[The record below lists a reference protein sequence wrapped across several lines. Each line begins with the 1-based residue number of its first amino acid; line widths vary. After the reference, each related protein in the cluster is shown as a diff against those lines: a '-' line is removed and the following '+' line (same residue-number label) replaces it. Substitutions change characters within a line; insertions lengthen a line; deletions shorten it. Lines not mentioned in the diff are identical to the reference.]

1 MKHPHPLRPSA
12 LVLLLAPLAACG
24 PARPSRDYAEPV
36 QVGYAREWRGNV
48 TGSVSSL
55 SGEELDNQRVARVE
69 ELLQDRV
76 AGLMI
81 TRRPNGSFTVRIR
94 GGRSLIGNDEP
105 LVVID
110 GSPVSAQSVSLALSG
125 LSPQNV
131 ERIDVLKDAG
141 STAAYGSRGAN
152 GVILITTRHTAAR

>member
-1 MKHPHPLRPSA
+1 MKLPRSLSPPA
-12 LVLLLAPLAACG
+12 LLLTLTALAACG
-24 PARPSRDYAEPV
+24 PARPSPDYTEPV
-36 QVGYAREWRGNV
+36 QVGYGSEWRGDV

-55 SGEELDNQRVARVE
+55 SGDDLANQRVGRVE

-76 AGLMI
+76 AGLLV
-81 TRRPNGSFTVRIR
+81 TRRSNGTYTVRIR
-94 GGRSLIGNDEP
+94 GGRSILGNDEP

-110 GSPVSAQSVSLALSG
+110 GRPVSAASVSLALSG
-125 LSPQNV
+125 LAPQSV

-152 GVILITTRHTAAR
+152 GVILITTRHTSP

>member
-1 MKHPHPLRPSA
+1 MKLPLPLA
-12 LVLLLAPLAACG
+12 APPLVLVLGTLAACG
-24 PARPSRDYAEPV
+24 PARPSRDYTEPV

-55 SGEELDNQRVARVE
+55 SGDDLENQRVARVE

-76 AGLMI
+76 AGLLV

-110 GSPVSAQSVSLALSG
+110 GRPVSAQSVSLAISG